1 MKKVLGMMK
10 KWTGGVLIAAL
21 ALIFIITYFFIGKS
35 ESSSN
40 SNKHSAY
47 DFFNP
52 HSIKEE
58 DSSSSSDSDPNSNAT
73 DDDLPQAEEVR
84 HTTVAIPKPHFIT
97 LHGLNNLY
105 ILSKNLTRQDSTNAA
120 LLTWSQM
127 KFLFPRSDA
136 LPETARGIKE
146 AVIVFKHLLRMIAK
160 DNAFKLGHDPLT
172 EIVCPHFVTASSN
185 TTLLSSFLEIPCGLV
200 EGSSITV
207 IGIPDSHQDTFQI
220 ELIGSQLKELNPP
233 IVLQYNVLL
242 PGENLTK
249 EAVTTQNTWSQEFGW
264 GKEEKC
270 PDHAAPLDLV
280 KVDGLVKCNTQ
291 MVRITAENTLNAS
304 HPANRKLTNV
314 SEGSIHTRATFHFVE
329 GNPFTATLWA
339 GDQGFHMTLN
349 GRHETSFVYRNGL
362 EPWLVNRVNVKGGL
376 TIVSILAK
384 GLHATEDLDLV
395 VDAQQLKAASLIT
408 NKRLIMLIGVF
419 SSGNNFERR
428 MAIRRTWMQFDDVRS
443 GDVAVRFFIGLH
455 KNKEVNYKL
464 WREAQAYGDIQLMPF
479 VDYYSMLTYKTIAI
493 CIMGTKILPAK
504 YIMKMDDDAFVRIDE
519 VLSSLK
525 EKASSS
531 NGLLFG
537 QISFDSSPNRDND
550 NKWFISDEEWP
561 HSTYP
566 PWAHGPGYVISQ
578 DVARFIVEGHKQR
591 DLMLFKL
598 EDVAVG
604 IWIEEY
610 RKRGRKI
617 EYMNNDRFYNAGCEA
632 EYILAHYQN
641 PRLMLCLWENL
652 NKQHKPDCCD

>member
-1 MKKVLGMMK
+1 MK
-10 KWTGGVLIAAL
+10 KWTGGVLISAL

-52 HSIKEE
+52 HFVKDE
-58 DSSSSSDSDPNSNAT
+58 DS
-73 DDDLPQAEEVR
+73 AEEAQMLLR
-84 HTTVAIPKPHFIT
+84 HTTPPIPKPHFTT
-97 LHGLNNLY
+97 LHGLKDWY
-105 ILSKNLTRQDSTNAA
+105 ILSKNLTRQDDFSNPA

-146 AVIVFKHLLRMIAK
+146 AVIVSKHLLRMIAK
-160 DNAFKLGHDPLT
+160 DNAVKLGHDPLM

-200 EGSSITV
+200 EGS
-207 IGIPDSHQDTFQI
+207 
-220 ELIGSQLKELNPP
+220 QLKELNPR

-242 PGENLTK
+242 PGDNLTK

-264 GKEEKC
+264 RKEEKC
-270 PDHAAPLDLV
+270 PDNAAPLHLIQ
-280 KVDGLVKCNTQ
+280 VDGLVKCNTQ
-291 MVRITAENTLNAS
+291 MVYITAENTLNAS
-304 HPANRKLTNV
+304 HPANRKLANV
-314 SEGSIHTRATFHFVE
+314 SEGSIHTSDTFHFVE

-339 GDQGFHMTLN
+339 GDQGFHMTVN
-349 GRHETSFVYRNGL
+349 GRHETSFAYRNRL

-384 GLHATEDLDLV
+384 GLPVTEDLNLV
-395 VDAQQLKAASLIT
+395 IDAQQVKASSFITT

-428 MAIRRTWMQFDDVRS
+428 MAIRRTWVQFDVVRL
-443 GDVAVRFFIGLH
+443 DDEVVRFFIGLH
-455 KNKEVNYKL
+455 KNREVNYKL

-479 VDYYSMLTYKTIAI
+479 VDYYSMLIYKTIAT
-493 CIMGTKILPAK
+493 CIMGTKIILAK
-504 YIMKMDDDAFVRIDE
+504 YIMKMDDDAFVRIDQ
-519 VLSSLK
+519 VLLSLK
-525 EKASSS
+525 EKASS

-566 PWAHGPGYVISQ
+566 PWAHGP
-578 DVARFIVEGHKQR
+578 VEGHKQR
-591 DLMLFKL
+591 NLMR
-598 EDVAVG
+598 VN
-604 IWIEEY
+604 
-610 RKRGRKI
+610 
-617 EYMNNDRFYNAGCEA
+617 YMHVYLYVYECIDRYM
-632 EYILAHYQN
+632 YQ
-641 PRLMLCLWENL
+641 
-652 NKQHKPDCCD
+652 

>member
-1 MKKVLGMMK
+1 MK
-10 KWTGGVLIAAL
+10 KWTGGVLISSL

-40 SNKHSAY
+40 SNKHSGY

-52 HSIKEE
+52 HSVKDE
-58 DSSSSSDSDPNSNAT
+58 DSGSDSDPNSNAT
-73 DDDLPQAEEVR
+73 DDDLPQAEE
-84 HTTVAIPKPHFIT
+84 AQMKPHFTT
-97 LHGLNNLY
+97 LHGLNDLF
-105 ILSKNLTRQDSTNAA
+105 ILSKNLTRKDNSSNAA
-120 LLTWSQM
+120 LLTWSEM
-127 KFLFPRSDA
+127 KYLFPRSKS

-146 AVIVFKHLLRMIAK
+146 AVSVSKHLLRMIAK
-160 DNAFKLGHDPLT
+160 DNGFKLGHDPLM
-172 EIVCPHFVTASSN
+172 EIVCRHFVTASSN
-185 TTLLSSFLEIPCGLV
+185 TTLLSSFLEIPCLLV

-207 IGIPDSHQDTFQI
+207 IGIPDSHRDNFQI
-220 ELIGSQLKELNPP
+220 ELIGTQLKELNPQ

-242 PGENLTK
+242 PRENLTK

-264 GKEEKC
+264 GKEEKY
-270 PDHAAPLDLV
+270 PDHAAPLDLI

-304 HPANRKLTNV
+304 HPANRKLANV
-314 SEGSIHTRATFHFVE
+314 SEGSIHTSATFHFVE

-339 GDQGFHMTLN
+339 GDQGFHMTVN
-349 GRHETSFVYRNGL
+349 GRHETSYAYRNRL
-362 EPWLVNRVNVKGGL
+362 AHWLVNRVNVKGRL

-384 GLHATEDLDLV
+384 GLPVTEDLDLV
-395 VDAQQLKAASLIT
+395 VDAQQLKAASFIT

-428 MAIRRTWMQFDDVRS
+428 MAIRRTWMQFDAVRS

-455 KNKEVNYKL
+455 KNREENYKL
-464 WREAQAYGDIQLMPF
+464 WREAQAYEDMQLIPF
-479 VDYYSMLTYKTIAI
+479 VYYYSMLTYQTISI
-493 CIMGTKILPAK
+493 CSMGTKIIPAK
-504 YIMKMDDDAFVRIDE
+504 YIMKMDDDAFVRIDQ

-525 EKASSS
+525 EKASS

-537 QISFDSSPNRDND
+537 QISFESSPNRDND
-550 NKWFISDEEWP
+550 NKWFISDEEWS

-578 DVARFIVEGHKQR
+578 DVARFIVEGHKLR

-610 RKRGRKI
+610 
-617 EYMNNDRFYNAGCEA
+617 
-632 EYILAHYQN
+632 
-641 PRLMLCLWENL
+641 
-652 NKQHKPDCCD
+652 